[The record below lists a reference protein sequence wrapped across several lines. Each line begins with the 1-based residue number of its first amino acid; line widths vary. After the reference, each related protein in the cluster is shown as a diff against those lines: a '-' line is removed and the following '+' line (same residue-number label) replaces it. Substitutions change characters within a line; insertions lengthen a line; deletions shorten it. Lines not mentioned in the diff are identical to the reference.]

1 MRFKESETVIRLG
14 TVVQGDTGKDVS
26 STYVSEEA
34 KTPSIFS
41 QGEANRIRIDAIT
54 SLFGVGRRPGGR
66 VRRE

>member
-1 MRFKESETVIRLG
+1 LRFKERDTVIRLG
-14 TVVQGDTGKDVS
+14 TVVQGETGRDVS

-54 SLFGVGRRPGGR
+54 SVFSVGRRPGGR
-66 VRRE
+66 VRR